1 MQPREGCWSVVRL
14 TIVPFGSVRKLRRTS
29 TKSLSDS
36 TNVTPFFGFVDE
48 ELPGKGIDVRHDI
61 FSSSQASYYT
71 VTLLHPQLQETHHIV
86 CRIMKKLKQIH

>member
-48 ELPGKGIDVRHDI
+48 ELPGKGFDGPAMIYSRRRRPPIIPSPYCTHNSKRHI
-61 FSSSQASYYT
+61 T
-71 VTLLHPQLQETHHIV
+71 
-86 CRIMKKLKQIH
+86 